1 MQQVMEN
8 LERIRYLILD
18 VDGTMT
24 DGGVYLDS
32 RGEEMKRFS
41 IKDGAGILLARQ
53 AGIESVIL
61 TGRESRCVQR
71 RAGELSI
78 SLVFQGVKDK
88 RAFLLD
94 FLGYLAERTGSGSGL
109 RVNGELPYGVT
120 VNERRPVESSASGEV
135 ASAETEKGSLWFVQN
150 FNSGSATMDFAERY
164 RDIETGEII
173 GGKKELTGYQCLI
186 LGQA

>member
-94 FLGYLAERTGSGSGL
+94 FL
-109 RVNGELPYGVT
+109 
-120 VNERRPVESSASGEV
+120 
-135 ASAETEKGSLWFVQN
+135 
-150 FNSGSATMDFAERY
+150 
-164 RDIETGEII
+164 
-173 GGKKELTGYQCLI
+173 
-186 LGQA
+186 

>member
-24 DGGVYLDS
+24 DGGVYLGS

-41 IKDGAGILLARQ
+41 IKDGAGIMLARQ

-94 FLGYLAERTGSGSGL
+94 FLETNDILPQEAAYMGDDLNDLEAMQCVGLAVCPQDAAKQVKAYCPIVLSAKGGEGAVREFVEMILEKRGIQYEGL
-109 RVNGELPYGVT
+109 VL
-120 VNERRPVESSASGEV
+120 
-135 ASAETEKGSLWFVQN
+135 
-150 FNSGSATMDFAERY
+150 
-164 RDIETGEII
+164 
-173 GGKKELTGYQCLI
+173 
-186 LGQA
+186 

>member
-1 MQQVMEN
+1 MQQMMEN

-88 RAFLLD
+88 RVFLLD
-94 FLGYLAERTGSGSGL
+94 FLETNDILPQEAAYMGDDLNDLEVKAYCPIVLSAKGGEGAVREFVEMILEKRGIQYEGL
-109 RVNGELPYGVT
+109 VL
-120 VNERRPVESSASGEV
+120 
-135 ASAETEKGSLWFVQN
+135 
-150 FNSGSATMDFAERY
+150 
-164 RDIETGEII
+164 
-173 GGKKELTGYQCLI
+173 
-186 LGQA
+186 

>member
-94 FLGYLAERTGSGSGL
+94 FLETNDILPQEAAYMGDDLNDLEAMQCVGQVKAYCPIVLSAKGGEGAVREFVEMILEKRGIQYEGL
-109 RVNGELPYGVT
+109 VL
-120 VNERRPVESSASGEV
+120 
-135 ASAETEKGSLWFVQN
+135 
-150 FNSGSATMDFAERY
+150 
-164 RDIETGEII
+164 
-173 GGKKELTGYQCLI
+173 
-186 LGQA
+186 